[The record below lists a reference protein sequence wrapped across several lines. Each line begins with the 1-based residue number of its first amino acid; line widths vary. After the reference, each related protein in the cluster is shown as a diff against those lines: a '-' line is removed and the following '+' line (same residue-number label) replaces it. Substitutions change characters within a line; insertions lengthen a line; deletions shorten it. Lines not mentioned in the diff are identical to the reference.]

1 MANGYSFPVFIQT
14 TNKTVANTVTETSL
28 IDGGVGQ
35 LTIPANF
42 FTVGKT
48 LKFEL
53 LGFHSAT
60 SNPTLRVRVKIG
72 SVTVCD
78 SGAVSTANS
87 TNDLVQ
93 LNAMITCRTTGV
105 SGEVHGHGYWQ
116 ELGSGF
122 NNFQMV
128 NTSPVVIDT
137 TATNT
142 FDITVEWGTASASN
156 TITSTNVIIWVIN

>member
-1 MANGYSFPVFIQT
+1 MANGYSFPLFIQT

-28 IDGGVGQ
+28 IDGGVGS
-35 LTIPANF
+35 LTLPANF
-42 FTVGKT
+42 FNVGKT

-53 LGFHSAT
+53 LGFHSAVT
-60 SNPTLRVRVKIG
+60 NPTIRMRVKIG
-72 SVTVCD
+72 SVVLCD
-78 SGAVSTANS
+78 TGAVNSANS

-93 LNAMITCRTTGV
+93 LNAIITGYTTGATG
-105 SGEVHGHGYWQ
+105 SVHGHGYYQ

-128 NTSPVVIDT
+128 NTSPVTIDT
-137 TATNT
+137 TVSNT
-142 FDITVEWGTASASN
+142 VDITVEWGTASASN